1 MSGKYPELGKLAGK
15 CGDSS
20 DDNEATE
27 GEDDEENYKG
37 DTVYY
42 PTPEEIEVARVFS
55 TILKEQT
62 DATVCE
68 YVTLI
73 CVKNTESP
81 KYGDSLYNIITTGT
95 PAMKEFVEKYMTEVS
110 TIKLSRY
117 NKDKMKESIRKAE
130 VKRNL
135 SRYGRHAFDAV
146 KGRWVMLY
154 P

>member
-1 MSGKYPELGKLAGK
+1 MSGKYPELDELAGK
-15 CGDSS
+15 CYDSS
-20 DDNEATE
+20 DDGEATE
-27 GEDDEENYKG
+27 AENDEGDEQG

-42 PTPEEIEVARVFS
+42 PTPEEIEEARVFS
-55 TILKEQT
+55 TILKKQT
-62 DATVCE
+62 DAVVCD
-68 YVTLI
+68 L
-73 CVKNTESP
+73 VKLKCTKDP
-81 KYGDSLYNIITTGT
+81 VKYGDLIWNIKVTGT

>member
-1 MSGKYPELGKLAGK
+1 MSGKYPELDELAGK
-15 CGDSS
+15 CYDSS
-20 DDNEATE
+20 DDGEATE
-27 GEDDEENYKG
+27 AENDEGDEQG

-73 CVKNTESP
+73 CVKNPSP
-81 KYGDSLYNIITTGT
+81 KYDDSLYNIKVTGT